1 MPSQL
6 WLATTQASAA
16 CRIDA
21 AFMSGTQRA
30 LPGSPLRGAGDPT
43 HGSTVDIAGK
53 PRPSPP
59 DIGAYQN

>member
-1 MPSQL
+1 MFKN
-6 WLATTQASAA
+6 AA
-16 CRIDA
+16 D
-21 AFMSGTQRA
+21 SGYDFTA